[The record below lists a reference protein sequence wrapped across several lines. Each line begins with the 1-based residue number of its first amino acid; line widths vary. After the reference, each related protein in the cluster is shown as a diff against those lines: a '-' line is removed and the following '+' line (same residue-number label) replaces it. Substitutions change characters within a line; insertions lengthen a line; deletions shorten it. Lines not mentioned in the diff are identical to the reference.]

1 MGTKR
6 QRDFHCSWPQLKTQ
20 DFEASSELHI
30 KCSGTEQLRGAAEIS
45 FVFRAGLEVH
55 LGSARLR
62 AAT

>member
-1 MGTKR
+1 M
-6 QRDFHCSWPQLKTQ
+6 LKGSVIFTALGLSSRN

-30 KCSGTEQLRGAAEIS
+30 KCSGTEQLRGASEIS

>member
-1 MGTKR
+1 MGAKR

-20 DFEASSELHI
+20 DFEASSGLH
-30 KCSGTEQLRGAAEIS
+30 KCSGTEQLRGASEIS

-55 LGSARLR
+55 LGSAKLR